1 MEGYLISLIFKGMQ
15 NKMTVRCYLMPVRM
29 ATIKKQGI
37 ISSEDVEKTDPWTL
51 LVEVYIGAATMEN
64 CVEVPLKIK
73 NRTII
78 GFSIST
84 SG

>member
-15 NKMTVRCYLMPVRM
+15 NKMTVRCYLMPVSLSKR
-29 ATIKKQGI
+29 QEI
-37 ISSEDVEKTDPWTL
+37 ISSENVEKTDPWTL

-64 CVEVPLKIK
+64 SLEVPLKIK